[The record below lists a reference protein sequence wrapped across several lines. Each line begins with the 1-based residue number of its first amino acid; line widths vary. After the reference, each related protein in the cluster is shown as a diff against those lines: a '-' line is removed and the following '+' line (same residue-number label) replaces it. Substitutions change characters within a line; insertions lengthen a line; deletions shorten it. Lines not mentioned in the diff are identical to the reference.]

1 MQILDTGNLPIIQI
15 VLDLSFLSDGII
27 RLDGDDYLNEKM
39 IVCVSVSGVSQWIKW
54 TAFGGLFEFDRLV
67 FLGQW
72 D

>member
-39 IVCVSVSGVSQWIKW
+39 IVCVSVSGVSQ
-54 TAFGGLFEFDRLV
+54 
-67 FLGQW
+67 
-72 D
+72 